1 MLFGLKNLLWKSVNK
16 AGIARQ
22 VEAALIVEKAQILIN
37 EILPVQENKSTKVL
51 YFKNQI
57 LTVAC
62 LSSSV
67 AQEIKLNESKIIN
80 RLNQQF
86 EKEAVKRLRF
96 LL

>member
-1 MLFGLKNLLWKSVNK
+1 MSFGLKNLLWKAINK

-22 VEAALIVEKAQILIN
+22 VEAALVVEKAQAIVD
-37 EILPVQENKSTKVL
+37 EFLPKKESKLAKVL
-51 YFKNQI
+51 YLKNQL

-62 LSSSV
+62 LSSTV
-67 AQEIKLNESKIIN
+67 AQEIKLNEPQIIN

-86 EKEAVKRLRF
+86 NKEIVKRLRF